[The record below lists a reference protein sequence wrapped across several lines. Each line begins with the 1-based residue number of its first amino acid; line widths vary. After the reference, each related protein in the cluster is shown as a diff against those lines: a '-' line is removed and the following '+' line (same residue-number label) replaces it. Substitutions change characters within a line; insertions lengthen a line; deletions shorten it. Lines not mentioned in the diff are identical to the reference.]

1 MNYDAPYLG
10 YKDAV
15 KKALGLGYYLSVDN
29 GEEFSVNKSKDYDLI
44 IEHIESVD
52 DSHVHF
58 WKKASEPK
66 VTPCR
71 SDNVRMFT
79 VDGEKWYEYG
89 YMYLVICDVD
99 YDETINDYSVGK
111 YVEEIVADE
120 TYIEE
125 M

>member
-58 WKKASEPK
+58 RFTRFLPK
-66 VTPCR
+66 V
-71 SDNVRMFT
+71 
-79 VDGEKWYEYG
+79 
-89 YMYLVICDVD
+89 YMAI
-99 YDETINDYSVGK
+99 IN
-111 YVEEIVADE
+111 
-120 TYIEE
+120 
-125 M
+125 

>member
-1 MNYDAPYLG
+1 
-10 YKDAV
+10 
-15 KKALGLGYYLSVDN
+15 
-29 GEEFSVNKSKDYDLI
+29 
-44 IEHIESVD
+44 
-52 DSHVHF
+52 
-58 WKKASEPK
+58 
-66 VTPCR
+66 
-71 SDNVRMFT
+71 MFT